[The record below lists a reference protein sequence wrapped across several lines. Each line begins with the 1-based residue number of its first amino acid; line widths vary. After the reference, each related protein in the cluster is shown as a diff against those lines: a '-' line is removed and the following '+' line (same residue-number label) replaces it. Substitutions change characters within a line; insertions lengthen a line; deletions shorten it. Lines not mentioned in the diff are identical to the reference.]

1 MTVKERIKYIAKI
14 KERSVRAFETKV
26 GFSNGYINS
35 IRKSIQ
41 PDKIECIASNYPDIN
56 IGWLLTGEGPMLNS
70 EKSEVTHVIPDETI
84 VAPLISQYAYGGY
97 MRGFADPVYIKDQPT
112 YTARVKHNGGKYVA
126 FEVKGDSMD
135 DRSYRSICEGDL
147 VLGRELQ
154 KEYWTSRLHI
164 PKVFIIVH
172 KEEGVVIKEIVEH
185 DVETGRILCHS
196 WNPLP
201 EYEDFELNL
210 KDVFQLFY
218 IKEITRNVKY

>member
-1 MTVKERIKYIAKI
+1 
-14 KERSVRAFETKV
+14 
-26 GFSNGYINS
+26 
-35 IRKSIQ
+35 
-41 PDKIECIASNYPDIN
+41 
-56 IGWLLTGEGPMLNS
+56 MLKS

-97 MRGFADPVYIKDQPT
+97 MRGFADPIYIKEQPT
-112 YTARVKHNGGKYVA
+112 YTARVKHNGGNYVA

-147 VLGRELQ
+147 ILGRELQ

-210 KDVFQLFY
+210 KDVF
-218 IKEITRNVKY
+218 

>member
-1 MTVKERIKYIAKI
+1 MDTALK
-14 KERSVRAFETKV
+14 
-26 GFSNGYINS
+26 INS
-35 IRKSIQ
+35 LK
-41 PDKIECIASNYPDIN
+41 KYLGFKKDIDLADYLGVKQSTLATWKLRN
-56 IGWLLTGEGPMLNS
+56 TIDIDLIISKCDFVNPTWLLTGEGPILKS

-97 MRGFADPVYIKDQPT
+97 MRGFADPIYIKEQPT

-147 VLGRELQ
+147 ILGRELQ

-210 KDVFQLFY
+210 KDVF
-218 IKEITRNVKY
+218 